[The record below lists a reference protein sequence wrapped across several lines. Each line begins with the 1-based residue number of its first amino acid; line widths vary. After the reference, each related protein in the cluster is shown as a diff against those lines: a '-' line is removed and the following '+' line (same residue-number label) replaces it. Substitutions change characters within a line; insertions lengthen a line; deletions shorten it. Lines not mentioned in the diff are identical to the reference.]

1 MKRYIR
7 WAVVIMCF
15 GWLLSL
21 LGCGKTTDPF
31 VRDKTGMVRQI
42 PWREFTVSQTSD
54 VYEGNIGYTVKKE
67 QESYYLVLE
76 GEYPDFEDRRI
87 LLPQNAVDALLAMD
101 LVGFPDRSP
110 QQTENEMQI
119 LDGTFQHLTVV
130 DENGVSMPKDISQSE
145 FTKIIEILNKHIQ

>member
-31 VRDKTGMVRQI
+31 VRDKIGMVRQI

-76 GEYPDFEDRRI
+76 GEYPDFEEKHI
-87 LLPQNAVDALLAMD
+87 LLPQDAVDALLAMD
-101 LVGFPDRSP
+101 LGLFPDRKVP
-110 QQTENEMQI
+110 GDDEPLM
-119 LDGTFQHLTVV
+119 LDGTTQSLTVV
-130 DENGVSMPKDISQSE
+130 DENGEWMPKDISKAE
-145 FTKIIEILNKHIQ
+145 FDRIVEILNECMK